1 MTIARLPNGPAGDK
15 LAKEAPRTQPHIRS
29 AATGENRSA
38 SPLEGELMDLYASFL
53 IVVPAALLLNS
64 LWP

>member
-1 MTIARLPNGPAGDK
+1 MTIVRFPNGPAGDK
-15 LAKEAPRTQPHIRS
+15 LAREAPRTRPHTRS
-29 AATGENRSA
+29 AATGENRSS
-38 SPLEGELMDLYASFL
+38 SPLEGELVELYASFL